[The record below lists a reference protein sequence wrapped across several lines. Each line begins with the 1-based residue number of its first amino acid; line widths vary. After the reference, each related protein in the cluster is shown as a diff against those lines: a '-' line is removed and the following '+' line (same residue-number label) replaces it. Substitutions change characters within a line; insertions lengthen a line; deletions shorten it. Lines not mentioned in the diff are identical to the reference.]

1 MHPYNLI
8 TSKTER
14 SAFTIMKTMSRLQE
28 LIQHLCP
35 NGVEYKQL
43 WEVTIWDKKF
53 NGVDRN
59 KQPKVISY
67 PYLLAKDM
75 KALEQEDGDV
85 TLLSTGEYVGHTTEE
100 LAGSYLCEGEIVTLP
115 WGGTVK
121 GMKYFKGKFVTADN
135 RIATSAD
142 TRVLN
147 NKFLYYIFL
156 RQADVIQS
164 FYRGAGIQHP
174 NMNDVLHMLIPVPP
188 IEVQEEVVRIL
199 DTFSAHAAELQA
211 ELQARKEQYDYYRNL
226 LLTFSPSA
234 CGYGT
239 DGEQELGL
247 TTPPTSSY
255 KITWKTMGEIFVMKA
270 GKAIPSSEI
279 KDYNPGDYC
288 ACFGA
293 NGLRG
298 YVPKANKQ
306 TNNIIIGRQG
316 ALCGNISYAKGP
328 YYATDHAVVIENSP
342 VFDNRFLFHLLV
354 NANLN
359 QYKTSGAQ
367 PGLSVEILKNI
378 VIPVPPLDLQLRIA
392 SILDRFETLVNDLT
406 QGLPAEIAAC
416 RERYE
421 YFRNKLLTFKKIA

>member
-1 MHPYNLI
+1 
-8 TSKTER
+8 
-14 SAFTIMKTMSRLQE
+14 MSRLQE
-28 LIQHLCP
+28 LIQRLCP
-35 NGVEYKQL
+35 NGVEYRPL
-43 WEVTIWDKKF
+43 GEVCNILRGKRLTKTDMVSDGIYPVYHGGLDPLGHYDKSNREANTVMIINVGASAGTVGFCDKAFWSSDGCFCLSHSADVKSKF
-53 NGVDRN
+53 AYYYLSNNQKDFVSKVRRAGIPTLDA
-59 KQPKVISY
+59 KVIQ
-67 PYLLAKDM
+67 D
-75 KALEQEDGDV
+75 
-85 TLLSTGEYVGHTTEE
+85 YV
-100 LAGSYLCEGEIVTLP
+100 
-115 WGGTVK
+115 
-121 GMKYFKGKFVTADN
+121 
-135 RIATSAD
+135 
-142 TRVLN
+142 
-147 NKFLYYIFL
+147 
-156 RQADVIQS
+156 
-164 FYRGAGIQHP
+164 
-174 NMNDVLHMLIPVPP
+174 IPVPP

-234 CGYGT
+234 CGCGT

-279 KDYNPGDYC
+279 KDYNPGNYC

-298 YVPKANKQ
+298 YVQKANRQ

-342 VFDNRFLFHLLV
+342 VFDNHFLFHLLV

-367 PGLSVEILKNI
+367 PGLSVEILKQI

-392 SILDRFETLVNDLT
+392 SILDRFEALVNDLT
-406 QGLPAEIAAC
+406 QGLPAEIATC